1 MGGGVGGAVL
11 GTVAGMDI
19 SVAHNRDR
27 QRFEATD
34 GGRLVGFADYVPRD
48 GVLAFTHT
56 EVDPAER
63 GRGIAGTLVG
73 AALDAVRAEGGRVLP
88 LCSFVADYVAR
99 HPAYADL
106 VAHRADPDGA

>member
-1 MGGGVGGAVL
+1 M
-11 GTVAGMDI
+11 GTVGDMDI
-19 SVAHNRDR
+19 SVEHNRDR
-27 QRFEATD
+27 RRFEATVD
-34 GGRLVGFADYVPRD
+34 GRLVGFADYVPRD
-48 GVLAFTHT
+48 GALAFTHT

-63 GRGIAGTLVG
+63 GQGIGGALVG

-106 VAHRADPDGA
+106 VAHRPDPGGA